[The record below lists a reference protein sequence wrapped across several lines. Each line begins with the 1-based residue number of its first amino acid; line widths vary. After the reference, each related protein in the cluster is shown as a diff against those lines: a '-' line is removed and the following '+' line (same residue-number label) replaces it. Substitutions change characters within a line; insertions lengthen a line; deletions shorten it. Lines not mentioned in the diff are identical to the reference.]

1 MRPAT
6 VVLLLAALPPP
17 AGAAPPEST
26 AACHCYTNRV
36 FDPVKPAA
44 ADPYI
49 LATTRSSLL
58 SAAYGVG
65 KATLVQDA
73 MAGVSPDDMW
83 IAFWA
88 GARTGRPPDVLLS
101 AKGAK
106 GTWKAALA
114 ETGTAGL
121 GEPFTATLARGGTP
135 AELSAIAVDDVLA
148 SRLGATAASLAAL
161 RKAGAS
167 STEVILSTLLA
178 PRLRVTPAEV
188 LARFR
193 SGKVTWG
200 MLLDEAGLTPKGIDS
215 LVRGS
220 LR

>member
-6 VVLLLAALPPP
+6 LLLLLAALPGP

-65 KATLVQDA
+65 KAQLVQDA

-83 IAFWA
+83 IAFWG

-106 GTWKAALA
+106 GSWKAAFA

-121 GEPFTATLARGGTP
+121 GEPFAGTLARGGTP
-135 AELSAIAVDDVLA
+135 AELSAIAVDDVVA
-148 SRLGATAASLAAL
+148 TRLGAPSASLAAL

-178 PRLRVTPAEV
+178 PRLGVTPAEV

-200 MLLDEAGLTPKGIDS
+200 MLLDEAKLTPKGIDP

-220 LR
+220 LK